1 MKYFTINYDA
11 NKPSPKQLAVPL
23 NSKYGIAVTATKD
36 GAQLSVTSS
45 DVTINDVAAI
55 GETSPYALFE
65 LSSGNVP
72 SISKLS
78 VNISADSYVGT
89 FPLYLQT
96 KDMGYFDI

>member
-11 NKPSPKQLAVPL
+11 NKPFPKQLAVPL

-36 GAQLSVTSS
+36 GTQLSITSS
-45 DVTINDVAAI
+45 DVKINDVSAI
-55 GETSPYALFE
+55 GEASPYALFE
-65 LSSGNVP
+65 LSSGNEP
-72 SISKLS
+72 TISKLS
-78 VNISADSYVGT
+78 VNIDTDAYVGT